1 MGSSVVRL
9 KAAAALLLAILI
21 AEIALAI
28 WLPLRDK
35 SELDQAP
42 RSDRTYHSVYSGTFK
57 NAAVAADS
65 AICSS
70 LGSYILILGFCSLL
84 ESVVGTW
91 LYPMLSNKSN
101 IVITQK
107 HPSKS
112 NAVGTQSMQRLQQPY
127 AVAYKTCKA
136 VGLAEDHLC

>member
-1 MGSSVVRL
+1 MGSSVGRL

-42 RSDRTYHSVYSGTFK
+42 RLDRTYHSVYSGTFE

-91 LYPMLSNKSN
+91 LYPLLSNKSN
-101 IVITQK
+101 IIITQVKATRWERSRCNDYNSPMQWRTK
-107 HPSKS
+107 HAKLWDWRGIIYV
-112 NAVGTQSMQRLQQPY
+112 NT
-127 AVAYKTCKA
+127 
-136 VGLAEDHLC
+136 